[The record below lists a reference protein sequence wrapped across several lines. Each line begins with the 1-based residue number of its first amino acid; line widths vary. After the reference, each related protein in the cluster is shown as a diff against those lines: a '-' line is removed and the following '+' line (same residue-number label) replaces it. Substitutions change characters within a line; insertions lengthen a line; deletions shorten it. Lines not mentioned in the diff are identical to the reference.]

1 MTSGL
6 RIVKEIAS
14 FFRGGGVA
22 VRADGKIPVTVIMGN
37 EFHRQLRGRASA
49 AAHAVGIERTNT
61 AWGDFVADHVSVSLE
76 EAYESQKIS
85 DPLSPAGGDETF
97 VTLALSGGVAKRL
110 RRGASDDAR
119 RDGGIATRSARE
131 DHVLRHMGRCL
142 EASYEAEQ

>member
-14 FFRGGGVA
+14 FLRGSGGA
-22 VRADGKIPVTVIMGN
+22 VRQDRKIPVTLITGI
-37 EFHRQLRGRASA
+37 EFHRQLRGRASE
-49 AAHAVGIERTNT
+49 AAHAVGIDRTDI

-76 EAYESQKIS
+76 EAYESQKVS

-97 VTLALSGGVAKRL
+97 VTLALSRGVAKRL
-110 RRGASDDAR
+110 RRGASDDAL
-119 RDGGIATRSARE
+119 RDGGIATRSARD

-142 EASYEAEQ
+142 QASYEAEQ